1 MIVHGRDGSRSPG
14 ATFVRQQFE
23 PVAKPLHIKT
33 LVAAWSS
40 AAPEIEIEEG
50 GQLGWCCRSDDFSTG
65 FESVMPDQLMQ
76 RFRRK
81 VRYNSRKV
89 WRIQQACERTS
100 EGACVAGE
108 RLTRALKGTGS
119 GRSGSAPGLGSAA
132 PTTTRAFRH
141 GLAIIRVLSL
151 EKQS

>member
-1 MIVHGRDGSRSPG
+1 
-14 ATFVRQQFE
+14 
-23 PVAKPLHIKT
+23 
-33 LVAAWSS
+33 
-40 AAPEIEIEEG
+40 
-50 GQLGWCCRSDDFSTG
+50 
-65 FESVMPDQLMQ
+65 MPDQLMQ

-100 EGACVAGE
+100 EDAGAAGE

-119 GRSGSAPGLGSAA
+119 GWSGGAPGLGKAA

-151 EKQS
+151 KKQS

>member
-1 MIVHGRDGSRSPG
+1 
-14 ATFVRQQFE
+14 
-23 PVAKPLHIKT
+23 
-33 LVAAWSS
+33 
-40 AAPEIEIEEG
+40 
-50 GQLGWCCRSDDFSTG
+50 
-65 FESVMPDQLMQ
+65 MPDQLMQ

-100 EGACVAGE
+100 DGACVVGE

-119 GRSGSAPGLGSAA
+119 CRSGGGPGLGSAA